1 MPRSFPSNHDRHMAA
16 REGPRDSRRF
26 GGVVGQGR
34 GRLQVAGGSKF
45 DRTQAVADDVEVLV
59 GVESHSG
66 T

>member
-1 MPRSFPSNHDRHMAA
+1 MVA

-26 GGVVGQGR
+26 GGVVRR

-45 DRTQAVADDVEVLV
+45 DKTQAIADDVEVLV
-59 GVESHSG
+59 GVESQSG